1 MALSYTIDVG
11 VGSANTNED
20 HLDYIATDGITTTED
35 YILSGSKGT
44 VSLVSHV
51 RGTEN
56 IANWKACTNVE
67 FVLMCA
73 PASYPELSGT
83 QKKAVKSQKMTTRD
97 SSGAGGSCTL
107 ADAASVLVGGN
118 NLYVGLVGYDSTGN
132 VVRTTNMQYA
142 CRVEQGALVSELT
155 DGESFDL
162 TAREVLQTAVDSKL
176 DKTGYAASDVGKLAM
191 VNENGEM
198 IARKVN
204 MVVEDDKLVIRGS
217 TKQIIASIPVSD
229 ITEEIGGGTEP
240 VAVSN
245 DWWKGYKYPDGRSVL
260 KREIS
265 LTNVARTQT
274 DGVYITAKLFDT
286 SASPFPSNVFIE
298 RPDVTATY
306 IPSANRKQHIDAYVT
321 FQRGNSWN
329 SSVSGGVTSYTNP
342 PDMYIVSNVA
352 TSTTLMGYLYI
363 VAEGRWK

>member
-20 HLDYIATDGITTTED
+20 HLDYIATDAITTTED

-51 RGTEN
+51 RGTKN
-56 IANWKACTNVE
+56 VANWKVCTTVE

-83 QKKAVKSQKMTTRD
+83 QKKVVKSQKMTTRD

-162 TAREVLQTAVDSKL
+162 TAREVLQTAIDSKL
-176 DKTGYAASDVGKLAM
+176 DKTGYQTSDVGKLAM

-198 IARKVN
+198 IARKIN
-204 MVVEDDKLVIRGS
+204 LVVEDDNLVIRGS
-217 TKQIIASIPVSD
+217 TKQIIASIPVSY
-229 ITEEIGGGTEP
+229 ITEESGGGTEP
-240 VAVSN
+240 VSVSN
-245 DWWKGYKYPDGRSVL
+245 NWWSGYKYPDGRAVL
-260 KREIS
+260 KREIE
-265 LTNVARTQT
+265 LQNVSRTQT

-286 SASPFPSNVFIE
+286 SKFPFPDVFIE
-298 RPDVTATY
+298 RPYVRATY
-306 IPSANRKQHIDAYVT
+306 IPNPNRKTHVDAYVT

-329 SSVSGGVTSYTNP
+329 SVTSGVVTHYPYP
-342 PDMYIVSNVA
+342 PDMFVVCNTA
-352 TSTTLMGYLYI
+352 TSTTLLGNLYI